1 MANQNDPTYDSR
13 EGDPVYHEAPPA
25 GSGSASSFDARHNE
39 FVPEDGQSGAG
50 VDARTGETVHGDG
63 QAKEAPNDDF
73 SGGRDAEQPEELD
86 GRGQRDLEDAAR
98 DQDAPSLEGDG
109 R

>member
-1 MANQNDPTYDSR
+1 MANWNDPTYDSR
-13 EGDPVYHEAPPA
+13 DGDPVYHEGPPS
-25 GSGSASSFDARHNE
+25 GSGTASSFDARHNE
-39 FVPEDGQSGAG
+39 FVPEEGQSGAG

-86 GRGQRDLEDAAR
+86 GSDQRDLEDAAR
-98 DQDAPSLEGDG
+98 RTDAPSLEGDG

>member
-25 GSGSASSFDARHNE
+25 DSGSASSFDARHNE
-39 FVPEDGQSGAG
+39 FTPDEGQSGAG

-63 QAKEAPNDDF
+63 QAKEAPADDF
-73 SGGRDAEQPEELD
+73 PEGRDAEQPDELD
-86 GRGQRDLEDAAR
+86 DEGRRGLEDAAR
-98 DQDAPSLEGDG
+98 AQDAPNLEGDG